1 MRFGRVYPGYS
12 EGTVYEIVGGGSS
25 GGCGR
30 LVGVFDAGNFA
41 ASWRQAA
48 PLFKSQER
56 CCRLESPASD
66 GALAVW

>member
-1 MRFGRVYPGYS
+1 MRFGHLYPGRS
-12 EGTVYEIVGGGSS
+12 EATDYKIVGGGSS

-41 ASWRQAA
+41 ASCSQAA
-48 PLFKSQER
+48 PLFENRER